1 MNKEITVDKSSCR
14 TDCGRE
20 GGTIVDVMIFVWL
33 ALAIGI
39 ILFAILKLKLNPA
52 IALVLGSIFMGIA
65 SGLGAADTIGTIS
78 AGFGNLMTGIALPVG
93 FGVILGQLLSD
104 SGGAKVIAT
113 TMIKKTSEKY
123 ALYALGITA
132 FLLSIPVFYDVTF
145 VILIPLAI
153 AVSRQIQKP
162 LPYAVGAMIIGA
174 GAAHTLAPPTPNP
187 LAAAEILHFDLGIMV
202 IVGIVLGLVSAV
214 IAMKIFFKLLDKGFW
229 NPKKDE
235 TGVAVYEEHASTE
248 QKGEPSFAMAM
259 IPILLPVILI
269 LVGTV
274 MGAVMEEVPE
284 FVTVLSN
291 KTVALLLGAL
301 SAYMISSKALN
312 KDERDQSATEALK
325 SCGIVLLI
333 TGAGG
338 SFGAIISAT
347 GLADM
352 LAQAIQSISA
362 SPVVALFIAF
372 VIAALFRVA
381 LGSGT
386 VASITT
392 MTIMA
397 SVPAAVGMH
406 PVWMA
411 IACLSG
417 SLSCG
422 HVNDSGFWVS
432 TNLSGFTITGGLKS
446 YTLGGAIVAVFAM
459 LFAVIGCLVI
469 PI

>member
-1 MNKEITVDKSSCR
+1 MDMMV
-14 TDCGRE
+14 
-20 GGTIVDVMIFVWL
+20 FVWL
-33 ALAIGI
+33 MLAIII
-39 ILFAILKLKLNPA
+39 ILFTILQMKLNPA
-52 IALVLGSIFMGIA
+52 IALVLGSIFMGLA
-65 SGLGAADTIGTIS
+65 AGLGAPDTISLIGS
-78 AGFGNLMTGIALPVG
+78 GFGNLMTGIGLSVG

-104 SGGAKVIAT
+104 SGGAKAIAV
-113 TMIKKTSEKY
+113 TMIQATSEKY

-162 LPYAVGAMIIGA
+162 LPYTVGAMIIGA

-202 IVGIVLGLVSAV
+202 LVGILLGLVAAV
-214 IAMKIFFKLLDKGFW
+214 LAMKIFFVLLDKGFW
-229 NPKKDE
+229 NQEKDE
-235 TGVAVYEEHASTE
+235 TGVKVYEEHHHTE
-248 QKGEPSFAMAM
+248 NEKAPSFGMALV
-259 IPILLPVILI
+259 PVLLPVVLI

-274 MGAVMEEVPE
+274 MGAMMEEVPA
-284 FVTVLSN
+284 FVNFLSN
-291 KTVALLLGAL
+291 KTTALLLGAL
-301 SAYMISSKALN
+301 SAYLVSAKALD
-312 KDERDQSATEALK
+312 KDAREQSATEALK

-352 LAQAIQSISA
+352 LAETIQSISA
-362 SPVVALFIAF
+362 SPLIALLLAF
-372 VIAALFRVA
+372 VLAALFRVA

-432 TNLSGFTITGGLKS
+432 TNLSGFTVTGGLKS
-446 YTLGGAIVAVFAM
+446 YTLGNAITAFIAM
-459 LFAVIGCLVI
+459 LFAMIGCLI
-469 PI
+469 F

>member
-1 MNKEITVDKSSCR
+1 MDMMV
-14 TDCGRE
+14 
-20 GGTIVDVMIFVWL
+20 FVWL
-33 ALAIGI
+33 MLAIII
-39 ILFAILKLKLNPA
+39 ILFTILQMKLNPA
-52 IALVLGSIFMGIA
+52 IALVLGSIFMGLA
-65 SGLGAADTIGTIS
+65 AGLGAPDTISLIGS
-78 AGFGNLMTGIALPVG
+78 GFGNLMTGIGLSVG

-104 SGGAKVIAT
+104 SGGAKVIAV
-113 TMIKKTSEKY
+113 TMIQATSEKY

-162 LPYAVGAMIIGA
+162 LPYTVGAMIIGA

-202 IVGIVLGLVSAV
+202 LVGILLGLVAAV
-214 IAMKIFFKLLDKGFW
+214 LAMKIFFVLLDKGFW
-229 NPKKDE
+229 NQEKDE
-235 TGVAVYEEHASTE
+235 TGVEVYEEHHHTE
-248 QKGEPSFAMAM
+248 NEKAPSFGMALV
-259 IPILLPVILI
+259 PILLPVVLI

-274 MGAVMEEVPE
+274 MGAMMEEVPA
-284 FVTVLSN
+284 FVNFLSN
-291 KTVALLLGAL
+291 KTTALLIGAL
-301 SAYMISSKALN
+301 SAYLVSAKALD
-312 KDERDQSATEALK
+312 KDAREQSATEALK

-352 LAQAIQSISA
+352 LAETIQSISA
-362 SPVVALFIAF
+362 SPLIALLLAF

-432 TNLSGFTITGGLKS
+432 TNLSGFTVTGGLKS
-446 YTLGGAIVAVFAM
+446 YTLGNAITAFIAM
-459 LFAVIGCLVI
+459 LFAMIGCLI
-469 PI
+469 F

>member
-1 MNKEITVDKSSCR
+1 MDMMV
-14 TDCGRE
+14 
-20 GGTIVDVMIFVWL
+20 FVWL
-33 ALAIGI
+33 MFAIII
-39 ILFAILKLKLNPA
+39 ILFTILQMKLNPA
-52 IALVLGSIFMGIA
+52 IALVLGSIFMGLA
-65 SGLGAADTIGTIS
+65 AGLGAPDTISLIGS
-78 AGFGNLMTGIALPVG
+78 GFGNLMTGIGLSVG

-104 SGGAKVIAT
+104 SGGAKAIAV
-113 TMIKKTSEKY
+113 TMIQATSEKY

-162 LPYAVGAMIIGA
+162 LPYTVGAMIIGA

-202 IVGIVLGLVSAV
+202 LVGILLGLVAAV
-214 IAMKIFFKLLDKGFW
+214 LAMKIFFVLLDKGFW
-229 NPKKDE
+229 NQEKDE
-235 TGVAVYEEHASTE
+235 TGVEVYEEHHHTE
-248 QKGEPSFAMAM
+248 NEKAPSFGMALV
-259 IPILLPVILI
+259 PVLLPVVLI

-274 MGAVMEEVPE
+274 MGAMMEEVPA
-284 FVTVLSN
+284 FVNFLSN
-291 KTVALLLGAL
+291 KTTALLLGAL
-301 SAYMISSKALN
+301 SAYLVSAKALD
-312 KDERDQSATEALK
+312 KDAREQSATEALK

-352 LAQAIQSISA
+352 LAETIQSISA
-362 SPVVALFIAF
+362 SPLIALLLAF

-392 MTIMA
+392 MTSMA

-432 TNLSGFTITGGLKS
+432 TNLSGFTVTGGLKS
-446 YTLGGAIVAVFAM
+446 YTLGNAITAFIAM
-459 LFAVIGCLVI
+459 LFAMIGCLI
-469 PI
+469 F

>member
-1 MNKEITVDKSSCR
+1 MD
-14 TDCGRE
+14 
-20 GGTIVDVMIFVWL
+20 MLIFLWL
-33 ALAIGI
+33 AISIGL

-52 IALVLGSIFMGIA
+52 IALVLGSIFMGLA
-65 SGLGAADTIGTIS
+65 SGLSANDTVSTIGS
-78 AGFGNLMTGIALPVG
+78 GFGNLMTGIGLSVG

-104 SGGAKVIAT
+104 SGGAVVIAK
-113 TMIKKTSEKY
+113 TMISATSEKFS
-123 ALYALGITA
+123 LYALGITA
-132 FLLSIPVFYDVTF
+132 FILSIPVFYDVTF

-153 AVSRQIQKP
+153 AVSKQIKKP
-162 LPYAVGAMIIGA
+162 IQYTVGAMIIGA

-187 LAAAEILHFDLGIMV
+187 LAAAEILGFDLGIMV
-202 IVGIVLGLVSAV
+202 VVGIIGGFIAALV
-214 IAMKIFFKLLDKGFW
+214 AMKIYFLLLDKGLW
-229 NPKKDE
+229 NKEKDE
-235 TGVAVYEEHASTE
+235 TGIQTYEVKESVEH
-248 QKGEPSFAMAM
+248 KKYPSFIASLT
-259 IPILLPVILI
+259 PIVLPVILI

-274 MGAVMEEVPE
+274 AGAVMDEVPM
-284 FVTVLSN
+284 FITFISN
-291 KTVALLLGAL
+291 KTIALLFGVL
-301 SAYMISSKALN
+301 SAYVVANRVMTKEETDA
-312 KDERDQSATEALK
+312 SATEALK
-325 SCGIVLLI
+325 STGIVLLI

-347 GLADM
+347 GLADVI
-352 LAQAIQSISA
+352 ATTISGIST
-362 SPVVALFIAF
+362 SPVLALIIAF
-372 VIAALFRVA
+372 FIAALFRIA

-397 SVPAAVGMH
+397 SVSAVVGIH

-411 IACLSG
+411 IACLAG

-446 YTLGGAIVAVFAM
+446 YTLGNAITAVIAMIIAIVGA
-459 LFAVIGCLVI
+459 LVI

>member
-1 MNKEITVDKSSCR
+1 MDNL
-14 TDCGRE
+14 
-20 GGTIVDVMIFVWL
+20 IFLWL
-33 ALAIGI
+33 AISIAL
-39 ILFAILKLKLNPA
+39 ILFSILKLKLNPA
-52 IALVLGSIFMGIA
+52 IALVLGSIFMGLA
-65 SGLGAADTIGTIS
+65 SGLGATDTVSTIGS
-78 AGFGNLMTGIALPVG
+78 GFGNLMTGIGLSVG

-104 SGGAKVIAT
+104 SGGAKVIAK
-113 TMIKKTSEKY
+113 TMISATSEKY

-153 AVSRQIQKP
+153 AVSRQIKKP
-162 LPYAVGAMIIGA
+162 LQYTVGAMVIGA

-187 LAAAEILHFDLGIMV
+187 LAAAEILGFDLGIMV
-202 IVGIVLGLVSAV
+202 VVGIVLGLLSA
-214 IAMKIFFKLLDKGFW
+214 ILAMKIYFVLLNKGLW
-229 NPKKDE
+229 NKDKDE
-235 TGVAVYEEHASTE
+235 TGVETYEEHENEVHKKA
-248 QKGEPSFAMAM
+248 PSFIASLTPV
-259 IPILLPVILI
+259 ILPVILI

-274 MGAVMEEVPE
+274 VGAVMEEVPM
-284 FVTVLSN
+284 FITFISN
-291 KTVALLLGAL
+291 KTIALLIGVL
-301 SAYMISSKALN
+301 SAYIITKGVMTKE
-312 KDERDQSATEALK
+312 ERDASATEALK

-347 GLADM
+347 GIAD
-352 LAQAIQSISA
+352 IIGTTISGIST
-362 SPVVALFIAF
+362 SPVLALLIAF
-372 VIAALFRVA
+372 FIAALFRIA

-392 MTIMA
+392 MTIMS
-397 SVPAAVGMH
+397 SVSAMVGIH

-411 IACLSG
+411 IACLAG

-446 YTLGGAIVAVFAM
+446 YTLGNAIT
-459 LFAVIGCLVI
+459 AVIAMAFAIIGALVI
-469 PI
+469 PL

>member
-1 MNKEITVDKSSCR
+1 MDMMV
-14 TDCGRE
+14 
-20 GGTIVDVMIFVWL
+20 FVWL
-33 ALAIGI
+33 MFAIII
-39 ILFAILKLKLNPA
+39 ILFTILQMKLNPA
-52 IALVLGSIFMGIA
+52 IALVLGSIFMGLA
-65 SGLGAADTIGTIS
+65 AGLGAPDTISLIGS
-78 AGFGNLMTGIALPVG
+78 GFGNLMTGIGLSVG

-104 SGGAKVIAT
+104 SGGAKAIAV
-113 TMIKKTSEKY
+113 TMIQATSEKY

-162 LPYAVGAMIIGA
+162 LPYTVGAMIIGA

-202 IVGIVLGLVSAV
+202 LVGILLGLVAAV
-214 IAMKIFFKLLDKGFW
+214 LAMKIFFVLLDKGFW
-229 NPKKDE
+229 NQEKDE
-235 TGVAVYEEHASTE
+235 TGVEVYEEHHHTE
-248 QKGEPSFAMAM
+248 NEKAPSFGMALV
-259 IPILLPVILI
+259 PVLLPVVLI

-274 MGAVMEEVPE
+274 MGAMMEEVPA
-284 FVTVLSN
+284 FVNFLSN
-291 KTVALLLGAL
+291 KTTALLLGAL
-301 SAYMISSKALN
+301 SAYLVSAKALD
-312 KDERDQSATEALK
+312 KDAREQSATEALK

-352 LAQAIQSISA
+352 LAETIQSISA
-362 SPVVALFIAF
+362 SPLIALLLAF
-372 VIAALFRVA
+372 VLAALFRVA

-432 TNLSGFTITGGLKS
+432 TNLSGFTVTGGLKS
-446 YTLGGAIVAVFAM
+446 YTLGNAITAFIAM
-459 LFAVIGCLVI
+459 LFAMIGCLI
-469 PI
+469 F

>member
-1 MNKEITVDKSSCR
+1 MDMMV
-14 TDCGRE
+14 
-20 GGTIVDVMIFVWL
+20 FVWL
-33 ALAIGI
+33 MFAIII
-39 ILFAILKLKLNPA
+39 ILFTILQMKLNPA
-52 IALVLGSIFMGIA
+52 IALVLGSIFMGLA
-65 SGLGAADTIGTIS
+65 AGLGAPDTISLIGS
-78 AGFGNLMTGIALPVG
+78 GFGNLMTGIGLSVG

-104 SGGAKVIAT
+104 SGGAKAIAV
-113 TMIKKTSEKY
+113 TMIQATSEKY

-162 LPYAVGAMIIGA
+162 LPYTVGAMIIGA

-202 IVGIVLGLVSAV
+202 LVGILLGLVAAV
-214 IAMKIFFKLLDKGFW
+214 LAMKIFFVLLDKGFW
-229 NPKKDE
+229 NQEKDE
-235 TGVAVYEEHASTE
+235 TGVEVYEEHHHTE
-248 QKGEPSFAMAM
+248 NEKAPSFGMALV
-259 IPILLPVILI
+259 PVLLPVVLI

-274 MGAVMEEVPE
+274 MGAMMEEVPA
-284 FVTVLSN
+284 FVNFLSN
-291 KTVALLLGAL
+291 KTTALLLGAL
-301 SAYMISSKALN
+301 SAYLVSAKALD
-312 KDERDQSATEALK
+312 KDAREQSATEALK

-352 LAQAIQSISA
+352 LAETIQSISA
-362 SPVVALFIAF
+362 SPLIALLLAF

-432 TNLSGFTITGGLKS
+432 TNLSGFTVTGGLKS
-446 YTLGGAIVAVFAM
+446 YTLGNAITAFIAM
-459 LFAVIGCLVI
+459 LFAMIGCLI
-469 PI
+469 F

>member
-1 MNKEITVDKSSCR
+1 MDMMV
-14 TDCGRE
+14 
-20 GGTIVDVMIFVWL
+20 FVWL
-33 ALAIGI
+33 MFAIII
-39 ILFAILKLKLNPA
+39 ILFTILQMKLNPA
-52 IALVLGSIFMGIA
+52 IALVLGSIFMGLA
-65 SGLGAADTIGTIS
+65 AGLGAPDTISLIGS
-78 AGFGNLMTGIALPVG
+78 GFGNLMTGIGLSVG

-104 SGGAKVIAT
+104 SGGAKVIAV
-113 TMIKKTSEKY
+113 TMIQATSEKY

-162 LPYAVGAMIIGA
+162 LPYTVGAMIIGA

-202 IVGIVLGLVSAV
+202 LVGILLGLVAAV
-214 IAMKIFFKLLDKGFW
+214 LAMKIFFVLLDKGFW
-229 NPKKDE
+229 NQEKDE
-235 TGVAVYEEHASTE
+235 TGVEVYEEHHHTE
-248 QKGEPSFAMAM
+248 NEKAPSFGMALV
-259 IPILLPVILI
+259 PILLPVVLI

-274 MGAVMEEVPE
+274 MGAMMEEVPA
-284 FVTVLSN
+284 FVHFLSN
-291 KTVALLLGAL
+291 KTTALLLGAL
-301 SAYMISSKALN
+301 SAYLVSAKALD
-312 KDERDQSATEALK
+312 KDAREQSTTEALK

-352 LAQAIQSISA
+352 LAETIQSISA
-362 SPVVALFIAF
+362 SPLIALLLAF

-432 TNLSGFTITGGLKS
+432 TNLSGFTVTGGLKS
-446 YTLGGAIVAVFAM
+446 YTLGNAITAFIAM
-459 LFAVIGCLVI
+459 LFAMIGCLI
-469 PI
+469 F

>member
-1 MNKEITVDKSSCR
+1 MDMMV
-14 TDCGRE
+14 
-20 GGTIVDVMIFVWL
+20 FVWL
-33 ALAIGI
+33 MLAIVI
-39 ILFAILKLKLNPA
+39 ILFTILQMKLNPA
-52 IALVLGSIFMGIA
+52 IALVLGSIFMGLA
-65 SGLGAADTIGTIS
+65 AGLGAPDTISLIGS
-78 AGFGNLMTGIALPVG
+78 GFGNLMTGIGLSVG

-104 SGGAKVIAT
+104 SGGAKVIAV
-113 TMIKKTSEKY
+113 TMIQATSEKY

-162 LPYAVGAMIIGA
+162 LPYTVGAMIIGA

-202 IVGIVLGLVSAV
+202 LVGILLGLVAAV
-214 IAMKIFFKLLDKGFW
+214 LAMKIFFVLLDKGFW
-229 NPKKDE
+229 NQEKDE
-235 TGVAVYEEHASTE
+235 TGVEVYEEHHHTE
-248 QKGEPSFAMAM
+248 NEKAPSFGMALV
-259 IPILLPVILI
+259 PILLPVVLI

-274 MGAVMEEVPE
+274 MGAMMEEVPA
-284 FVTVLSN
+284 FVNFLSN
-291 KTVALLLGAL
+291 KTTALLIGAL
-301 SAYMISSKALN
+301 SAYLVSAKALD
-312 KDERDQSATEALK
+312 KDAREQSATEALK

-352 LAQAIQSISA
+352 LAETIQSISA
-362 SPVVALFIAF
+362 SPLIALLLAF

-432 TNLSGFTITGGLKS
+432 TNLSGFTVTGGLKS
-446 YTLGGAIVAVFAM
+446 YTLGNAITAFIAM
-459 LFAVIGCLVI
+459 LFAMIGCLI
-469 PI
+469 F